1 MKQIKAWIKNIALA
15 IMMVFVLAVV
25 AVGTIPIAIWS
36 VLKSFSITYERGKFE
51 FGLSLWDNDREH
63 SLADPLAFL
72 GIPAAV
78 VQYYLTGSETT
89 ALLTFA
95 AFMALEVVKLATESW
110 HETTS
115 WIDRRASQSRH
126 A

>member
-1 MKQIKAWIKNIALA
+1 MKRIKAWVKNIALA
-15 IMMVFVLAVV
+15 IIMVFALVVV

-51 FGLSLWDNDREH
+51 FGLAVWDNDREH

-72 GIPAAV
+72 GIPAAA
-78 VQYYLTGSETT
+78 VQYYLTGSET
-89 ALLTFA
+89 AAFLTFA

-110 HETTS
+110 QETTD
-115 WIDRRASQSRH
+115 WIARRDIQRRH